1 MSIGSLSRP
10 GNYAWI
16 EERENCGVENHGT
29 QCMLHVPS
37 LRLSSKRGHQISSR
51 KKKIDMQFL
60 VKKGLFA
67 FLANEENKTLSFA
80 FMEGQCGIEFGVLN
94 HSLAVELVRV
104 RLEK

>member
-1 MSIGSLSRP
+1 M
-10 GNYAWI
+10 
-16 EERENCGVENHGT
+16 
-29 QCMLHVPS
+29 QC
-37 LRLSSKRGHQISSR
+37 
-51 KKKIDMQFL
+51 L

-67 FLANEENKTLSFA
+67 FLANEENMTLSFA